1 MSGSASAIN
10 SGNNAIIGVFSRG
23 ASMTTVSSGL
33 NLSIIGPTLRRRFEA
48 KCAPKDENGCILWLG
63 TQNGKGYGMICVEK
77 TPGKRGRM
85 AYAHRIAWALVNGE
99 IPAGKVIL
107 HSCDKPLCVN
117 PEHLSLGTYK
127 ENTLDMVKKDRHY
140 WRRPLPWQK
149 LNPTDVERIRDMRM
163 ARCTQQQ
170 IADWIG
176 VSRPLISM
184 VLSGVI
190 QHAR

>member
-1 MSGSASAIN
+1 
-10 SGNNAIIGVFSRG
+10 
-23 ASMTTVSSGL
+23 MTTVSLGL
-33 NLSIIGPTLRRRFEA
+33 TLDIIGPTLQRRFEA
-48 KCAPKDENGCILWLG
+48 KCAPMNENGCILWIG
-63 TQNGKGYGMICVEK
+63 TKNNKGYGMIGVEK
-77 TPGKRGRM
+77 MAGRKHRM
-85 AYAHRIAWALVNGE
+85 AYAHRIAWALVNGA

-107 HSCDKPLCVN
+107 HSCDNPLCVN
-117 PEHLSLGTYK
+117 PKHLTIGTYK

-176 VSRPLISM
+176 VSRPLISL
-184 VLSGVI
+184 VLSGAI
-190 QHAR
+190 HHAR